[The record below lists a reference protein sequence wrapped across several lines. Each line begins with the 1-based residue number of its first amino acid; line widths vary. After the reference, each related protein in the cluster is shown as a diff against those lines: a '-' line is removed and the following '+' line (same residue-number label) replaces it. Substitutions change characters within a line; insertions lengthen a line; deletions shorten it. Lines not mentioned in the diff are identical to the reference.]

1 MSQLKIT
8 NAGLAY
14 KDLVFSGAETQ
25 NITHFIF
32 ANIAGLNEGDAIDP
46 NMAIPTSD
54 IVHSQPIQR
63 VSALDGN
70 AVVLSAVLDYTIGD
84 FEFNW
89 YGAVATKADNS
100 QVLIAVVQTAL
111 QPKTKTVGLTTGNYS
126 VKSIVWRGRDI
137 AGNLNVTLSALPWQ
151 LNEGEFVSKEDFDNH
166 NHTPDDIG
174 TYSKADIDAQTGS
187 FEIKKNETALTKGTL
202 HYFTAFADLQIPDDV
217 GTKFKFVV
225 DDSVDLSLGKCRL
238 LAPPGKKIKVTGVE
252 SDICNIKE
260 TGVTHTVLKV
270 NGVWKV

>member
-46 NMAIPTSD
+46 NMAIPTND
-54 IVHSQPIQR
+54 IVHNQPIQR

-70 AVVLSAVLDYTIGD
+70 AVVLSAVLDYSIGD

-126 VKSIVWRGRDI
+126 VKSIVWRGQNI

-151 LNEGEFVSKEDFDNH
+151 LNDGEFVSKSDFENSSK
-166 NHTPDDIG
+166 TIDISANSNAI
-174 TYSKADIDAQTGS
+174 TQGS
-187 FEIKKNETALTKGTL
+187 RL
-202 HYFTAFADLQIPDDV
+202 HIFTAFADLQIPDDT

-225 DDSVDLSLGKCRL
+225 DDSVDLTLGKCRL

-252 SDICNIKE
+252 SDICNIKDS
-260 TGVTHTVLKV
+260 GVIHTVLKV